1 MKAIIQNAYGSPSVL
16 ELKEIDRPVVTDD
29 GVLVRVHAAALHAG
43 DYFVLSGSPYLVR
56 FVAGWPKPSNYVP
69 GYDLAGRVEAVGK
82 KVSLF
87 RPGDEVFAACGNACA
102 EYAVGPESVFAH
114 KPANLTFEQAA
125 AVPTSALAALHG
137 LRDAGKVQP
146 GQRVL
151 IIGASGG
158 VGTYA
163 VQIAKVLGAEVT
175 GVCST
180 ENVEMVRSL
189 GADNVI
195 DYTREDFVR
204 NDKTYDL
211 ILDNVANRSF
221 SECRRA
227 LAPSGVHIPNSGRA
241 GMAYVVKALVR
252 SIFVRQQGH
261 PYLSKP
267 NHEDMVLLRELVESG
282 KLKPVINRICGLS
295 ETPDALGYVG
305 EGHVP
310 GKVVITVLKQ
320 GLPTEDAVQ
329 QQHAA
334 DAASRRR

>member
-16 ELKEIDRPVVTDD
+16 ELKEIDRPEVTDD
-29 GVLVRVHAAALHAG
+29 GVMVRVHAAALHAG
-43 DYFVLSGSPYLVR
+43 DYFVLNGSPYLVR
-56 FVAGWPKPSNYVP
+56 FFAGWPRPSSYVP
-69 GYDLAGRVEAVGK
+69 GYDLAGRVEAVGR
-82 KVSLF
+82 KVERF
-87 RPGDEVFAACGNACA
+87 RPGDEVFAACDHACA
-102 EYAVGPESVFAH
+102 EYAVGPESVFAR

-125 AVPTSALAALHG
+125 AVPTSSLAALHG

-158 VGTYA
+158 VGTCA
-163 VQIAKVLGAEVT
+163 VQIAKFLGADVT

-180 ENVEMVRSL
+180 RNMEMVRSL

-195 DYTREDFVR
+195 DYTREDFAR
-204 NDKTYDL
+204 NGRTYDL

-227 LAPSGVHIPNSGRA
+227 LSPNGVHIPNSGRA
-241 GMAYVVKALVR
+241 GMGYVLKALVR
-252 SIFVRQQGH
+252 SIFVRQQGR

-267 NHEDMVLLRELVESG
+267 NREDMDFLRELVENG
-282 KLKPVINRICGLS
+282 NLKPVIHRTYGLS
-295 ETPDALGYVG
+295 ETPEALGYVG

-320 GLPTEDAVQ
+320 EPPTEG
-329 QQHAA
+329 AA
-334 DAASRRR
+334 P

>member
-1 MKAIIQNAYGSPSVL
+1 MKAIIQSAYGSPAIL

-56 FVAGWPKPSNYVP
+56 FVTGWPKPTNYVP
-69 GYDLAGRVEAVGK
+69 GYDLAGCVEAVGK

-87 RPGDEVFAACGNACA
+87 RPGDEVFAACEHSCA
-102 EYAVGPESVFAH
+102 EYAVGPESVFAL
-114 KPANLTFEQAA
+114 KPASLTFEQAA

-137 LRDAGKVQP
+137 LRDAGKVQT

-163 VQIAKVLGAEVT
+163 VQIAKVLGAAVT

-180 ENVEMVRSL
+180 RNVEMVRSL
-189 GADNVI
+189 GADYVV
-195 DYTREDFVR
+195 DYTREDFTQSE
-204 NDKTYDL
+204 KTYDL

-221 SECRRA
+221 AACRRA
-227 LAPSGVHIPNSGRA
+227 LAPNGVHIPNSGRA
-241 GMAYVVKALVR
+241 GMGYVVKAFVR
-252 SIFVRQQGH
+252 SIFVRQQGR

-267 NHEDMVLLRELVESG
+267 NHEDMVFLGELVESG
-282 KLKPVINRICGLS
+282 KLKPVIDRIYGLTD
-295 ETPDALGYVG
+295 TPEALGYVG

-310 GKVVITVLKQ
+310 GKVVITVLKRE
-320 GLPTEDAVQ
+320 P
-329 QQHAA
+329 
-334 DAASRRR
+334 SP